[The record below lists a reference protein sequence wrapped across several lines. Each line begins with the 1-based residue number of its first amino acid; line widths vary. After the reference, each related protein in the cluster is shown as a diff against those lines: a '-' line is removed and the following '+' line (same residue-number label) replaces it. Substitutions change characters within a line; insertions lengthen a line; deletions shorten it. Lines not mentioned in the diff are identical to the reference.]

1 MPYVLPVATGQ
12 IRYPIVNVIL
22 VKPDN
27 RLVHSPAEYRVVRE
41 KVTNELLSKDFFEY
55 IGDARRRVGS
65 YFLLLLRQ
73 RVK

>member
-12 IRYPIVNVIL
+12 FRHPIVNVIL

-41 KVTNELLSKDFFEY
+41 KVTNELLSKDFFE
-55 IGDARRRVGS
+55 
-65 YFLLLLRQ
+65 
-73 RVK
+73 